1 MWTLR
6 FPARAKWEFNEIRRR
21 RRKKRK
27 RVVKFIMNQMQCEWM
42 NEMEETRKKCT
53 HFIYALGGGVA
64 CCLCM
69 SSVYF
74 LRKILNSKFSIPAKH
89 MNKEIIF

>member
-1 MWTLR
+1 LR

-42 NEMEETRKKCT
+42 NEMEETKKKWI
-53 HFIYALGGGVA
+53 HFMQL
-64 CCLCM
+64 CLWWWC
-69 SSVYF
+69 VVFAWAHY
-74 LRKILNSKFSIPAKH
+74 
-89 MNKEIIF
+89 IF